1 MMSALKFSNRLP
13 PKMNNEHF
21 EQDQDMTDYVTETLS
36 WAMGQMM
43 TLIEEGMHDEAI
55 ALGDEFLAWAN
66 ESDKEVMYCYC
77 TKEEN

>member
-1 MMSALKFSNRLP
+1 
-13 PKMNNEHF
+13 
-21 EQDQDMTDYVTETLS
+21 MTDYVTETLS

-43 TLIEEGMHDEAI
+43 TLIEEGKHDEAI

>member
-1 MMSALKFSNRLP
+1 
-13 PKMNNEHF
+13 
-21 EQDQDMTDYVTETLS
+21 MTDYVTETLS

-43 TLIEEGMHDEAI
+43 TLIEEGLHDEAI

-77 TKEEN
+77 KNEET